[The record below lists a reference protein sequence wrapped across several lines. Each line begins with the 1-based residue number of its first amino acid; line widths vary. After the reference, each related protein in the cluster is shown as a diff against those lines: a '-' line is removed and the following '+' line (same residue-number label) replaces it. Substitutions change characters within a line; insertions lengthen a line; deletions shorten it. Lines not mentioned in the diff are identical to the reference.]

1 MSHLNVDGPSKTPIP
16 REPPQPQRQEPS
28 SGPGQSW
35 ARTRAAT
42 GRVHPQSAAL
52 LATQHKSP
60 NQNMNHTKTKLRL
73 TSKSRCLGISHL
85 RPRPFIKGVNG
96 SIQNLQLGRRSQPE
110 PWFYFHE
117 AARK

>member
-1 MSHLNVDGPSKTPIP
+1 MARHKSDGPSKTPSP

-60 NQNMNHTKTKLRL
+60 NQNMNHTKTKLSL
-73 TSKSRCLGISHL
+73 TSKSRCLGIGHL
-85 RPRPFIKGVNG
+85 RPRPLVERINGGV
-96 SIQNLQLGRRSQPE
+96 QDVQLRARRQPE
-110 PWFYFHE
+110 PGFYFHKST
-117 AARK
+117 RK